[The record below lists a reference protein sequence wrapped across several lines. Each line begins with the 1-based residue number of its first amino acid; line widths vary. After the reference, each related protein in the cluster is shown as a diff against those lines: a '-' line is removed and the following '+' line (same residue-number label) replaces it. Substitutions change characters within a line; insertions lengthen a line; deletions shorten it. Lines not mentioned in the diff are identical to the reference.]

1 MGIANADSSFLKK
14 QRVSVFPRVIP
25 FSNGVWQSGRGRLD
39 PSSLSGSEPRLESSF
54 GGSAVAHKES
64 FDAFETIAR
73 RISGNGRRGGERGLN
88 YFKKEERHSGRI
100 LGAKGPRRP
109 TEEGVDGGRYG

>member
-1 MGIANADSSFLKK
+1 MSPKIFDGRFGELKDSHLVGHHGNRKCRFLLLKK

-25 FSNGVWQSGRGRLD
+25 FSSGVWQSGRGRLD
-39 PSSLSGSEPRLESSF
+39 PSSLSGSEPHLESSF

-73 RISGNGRRGGERGLN
+73 RISGNGRRGGERGGGVL
-88 YFKKEERHSGRI
+88 
-100 LGAKGPRRP
+100 RR
-109 TEEGVDGGRYG
+109 GLYLYL